1 MSRGGYIIT
10 GGARG
15 IGRATAELFA
25 GQGWTVGVADIDA
38 AECAV
43 VAAALGG
50 QAIPLHL
57 DVADQTAWI
66 AALRRFVAHAGG
78 LDLLVN
84 NAGILISGPFEDQPV
99 ERHLSLIG
107 INVIGTILGCYSA
120 RPYLAGRPGACIV
133 NMSSASAIYGQPEL
147 ATYSA
152 SKFAIRGLTEAL
164 NIEWQ
169 ADGIRVVDVM
179 PLFVR
184 TDMVQEMTARSFD
197 RMGARLT
204 PSDVARTVHA
214 AATARN
220 DPGKVHWPVG
230 RMTGLMRR
238 LVDLAP
244 DRLVRRMMSQTS

>member
-1 MSRGGYIIT
+1 VSRGGVIIT
-10 GGARG
+10 GAARG

-50 QAIPLHL
+50 RAIPLHL
-57 DVADQTAWI
+57 DVAEQAAWI

-84 NAGILISGPFEDQPV
+84 NAGILISGPFQDQPI

-107 INVIGTILGCYSA
+107 INVIGTILGCHSA

-133 NMSSASAIYGQPEL
+133 N
-147 ATYSA
+147 

-169 ADGIRVVDVM
+169 SDGIRVVDVM

-184 TDMVQEMTARSFD
+184 TDMVQGMTARSFD

-220 DPGKVHWPVG
+220 APGKVHWPVG

-238 LVDLAP
+238 LVALAP